1 MIKRYLNLPCL
12 ILFFLTIS
20 VRAQNKRQYVQELS
34 PILVTARG
42 GFEELQFSSA
52 WSAESIDDA
61 NKLKLSRSMPEA
73 LSGIPSVM
81 IQKTALG
88 QTSPYIRGLTGYHN
102 LLLVDSIRL
111 NHSAMRSGPNQYW
124 STVETQGSERIEVI
138 RGPNGIIH
146 GADPIGGV
154 VNVLSSNPTFS
165 ESGISQGGYFWGR
178 LSSAEH
184 SWSAGLKGTVSNP
197 EWFAELTHVE
207 RSFGDLEGGKL
218 VGEQRNTG
226 YDSRGTNFRLYRKLS
241 KHL

>member
-146 GADPIGGV
+146 GADESVAWLMFYLPTRLFQKVELAKEDIFGGDYPLQ
-154 VNVLSSNPTFS
+154 NIL
-165 ESGISQGGYFWGR
+165 GR
-178 LSSAEH
+178 LDLRERFQTRSGSPN
-184 SWSAGLKGTVSNP
+184 SPMWSDPLETWKGGSLWVNKGILAMIPAGRILGFTEN
-197 EWFAELTHVE
+197 
-207 RSFGDLEGGKL
+207 
-218 VGEQRNTG
+218 
-226 YDSRGTNFRLYRKLS
+226 
-241 KHL
+241 